1 MTASR
6 EEKLGTL
13 KYLIDNNVDGSKLSE
28 IRAYVEKY
36 PQCLSDHSRL
46 GFDIMSFLISKMI
59 GTPGIQLN
67 DFKAVAM
74 LLLELGAPCNSS
86 KNGHTVLH
94 VLIFYN
100 RNKSNNAEISTLLNQ
115 YPGIIDYYN
124 NNGVERAIEYL
135 FNNYNNQGTITLQDF
150 KESLSVIADSK
161 YLMSSTY
168 GALKHL
174 CFLNLQNGE
183 HDEIIIKLLQK
194 NNRLVR
200 EVQDIIF
207 NDLYQTLSKKIITL
221 DQYKHTVMLLV
232 KCGGNE
238 FKRLSKLLMYLAK
251 LNKNTA
257 NINEIIY
264 LCSLL
269 NNNLSSSDDGY
280 FYHFLAEL
288 SACYRD
294 NQMSETDFVKTAALL
309 IRNGAFIMTSGLWN
323 QERYKDLVRFNRFL
337 FETYQQNTESE
348 QLLQDLFETLTRQ
361 SESSLNR
368 LVAFWKTNA
377 WLSDPNYI
385 VKLHDTND
393 IVRFIAHLLYFST
406 NGNNKFFDKYHN
418 LVAVIQP
425 NNILFKILDQILKNN
440 YKLEDRLLDQL
451 FLICSNMSSDE
462 CDEFETF
469 DFSLLNLNEMKKILT
484 LNYYYYNF
492 YNDDYVKGSLEKAK
506 EFFIRY
512 LKPLPELNKPY
523 QDNVSSLKE
532 TLFDTTE
539 LVVESN
545 TTSSQA
551 PIHTLDSSIVQDPI
565 YIDNEFSIA
574 CDFLAEKID
583 VVLNSWIYKYSTTIL
598 SPGRV
603 DLIEAFERLRA
614 SILNFNGD
622 YEDLVAQLNSKV
634 IFEFC
639 QKYNAWCKNPNDYF
653 MFHDIPHVKLS
664 RLTSLSSKEITMV
677 LSKIAS
683 PKQCVDAIHC
693 LILNNYFL
701 LHNDNYMSVIRQF
714 QSLPADWYDTLVQ
727 YLITSMKNANAA
739 LLATLMFDDE
749 LAAVEFIY
757 FMNKYSSYYQDGFQ
771 TDNVVIELHKWIGN
785 KDPFSNSGDLFD
797 QYSGETDPIFDAGS
811 DDNGL
816 QLSTLTKR

>member
-1 MTASR
+1 MNT
-6 EEKLGTL
+6 
-13 KYLIDNNVDGSKLSE
+13 
-28 IRAYVEKY
+28 
-36 PQCLSDHSRL
+36 
-46 GFDIMSFLISKMI
+46 
-59 GTPGIQLN
+59 
-67 DFKAVAM
+67 
-74 LLLELGAPCNSS
+74 
-86 KNGHTVLH
+86 
-94 VLIFYN
+94 
-100 RNKSNNAEISTLLNQ
+100 
-115 YPGIIDYYN
+115 YN
-124 NNGVERAIEYL
+124 NTGK
-135 FNNYNNQGTITLQDF
+135 ITLQDF
-150 KESLSVIADSK
+150 KESLSVIADSQ
-161 YLMSSTY
+161 YRIYSTY
-168 GALKHL
+168 GALEQL

-183 HDEIIIKLLQK
+183 HDEIIIKLLQ
-194 NNRLVR
+194 NNNSLVR

-207 NDLYQTLSKKIITL
+207 NELYKTVSKKMITL

-232 KCGGNE
+232 RWGGNE
-238 FKRLSKLLMYLAK
+238 FKSLSRLLMYLAK
-251 LNKNTA
+251 LNKNDA
-257 NINEIIY
+257 NKNEIIHLY
-264 LCSLL
+264 SLL
-269 NNNLSSSDDGY
+269 NNDLSSSYDGY
-280 FYHFLAEL
+280 FYPFLDEL
-288 SACYRD
+288 SVFYR
-294 NQMSETDFVKTAALL
+294 NTQMSTTDFLNTAALF
-309 IRNGAFIMTSGLWN
+309 IRNGALTKDSRRWLYKRFQAGIN
-323 QERYKDLVRFNRFL
+323 QQESASEQLMGDLCAILTRPPELSHNRLVALANTKDFLSDTNYRIKIRDINNIVRFMPHFKDLVIFNRFL
-337 FETYQQNTESE
+337 FETNQQNTDSE
-348 QLLQDLFETLTRQ
+348 QLLQDLFVTLRRQ

-377 WLSDPNYI
+377 WLSDHNYI

-406 NGNNKFFDKYHN
+406 NSNNNFFDKYHK
-418 LVAVIQP
+418 LVVVIQP
-425 NNILFKILDQILKNN
+425 NNILFKILDQILANE

-492 YNDDYVKGSLEKAK
+492 YNDDSVKGSLEKAK